1 VHIDLTGA
9 SPVTVFGAVLPLGPG
24 TYGIESGSL
33 VTSVG
38 GSWTADY
45 QWDFAV
51 EAVQAVPEPS
61 AMLLLGSGLIGL
73 VAYGRKEFFKN

>member
-1 VHIDLTGA
+1 
-9 SPVTVFGAVLPLGPG
+9 VFGAVLPLGPG